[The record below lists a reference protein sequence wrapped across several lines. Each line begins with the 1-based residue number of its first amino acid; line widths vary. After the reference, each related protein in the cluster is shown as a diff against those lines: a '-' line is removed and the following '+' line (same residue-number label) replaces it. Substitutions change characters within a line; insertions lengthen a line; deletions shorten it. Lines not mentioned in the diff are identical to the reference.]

1 MPARRTQPP
10 SGSAVRMIVE
20 QLGAAIVQGRY
31 EPGCAIPF
39 EEVLADTFGVSRTS
53 VREAVKVLTG
63 KGLLLP
69 ARRYGTKVR
78 PTDEWNLL
86 DSDILQWQF
95 ADPSKFRTLYTDL
108 VATRVALEP
117 AAARLAAEH
126 ATDEEIAALLAAAER
141 LADKGDD
148 LDRLVAAD
156 VEFHRLLLFA
166 THNQIMIN
174 FSKTITEILA
184 ATMRIFQDTDSW
196 NVNPEG
202 HRRIAIAIRDR
213 DGDRAYRETIRLLEY
228 NQQVA
233 RRLAEANDPGSQHY
247 VSKVRQRKQ
256 TVVL

>member
-1 MPARRTQPP
+1 MPARRTQP

-39 EEVLADTFGVSRTS
+39 EEVLAETFGVSRTS

-95 ADPSKFRTLYTDL
+95 ADPGKFRSLYTDL

-126 ATDEEIAALLAAAER
+126 ATNDEIAALLAAAER
-141 LADKGDD
+141 LADKEDD

-174 FSKTITEILA
+174 FSKTITEMLA

-202 HRRIAIAIRDR
+202 HRRIALAIRNR
-213 DGDRAYRETIRLLEY
+213 DGDRAYSETIRLLEY

-233 RRLAEANDPGSQHY
+233 RRLADLNTSEPERSTGKTH
-247 VSKVRQRKQ
+247 RRKQ
-256 TVVL
+256 AAAL

>member
-1 MPARRTQPP
+1 MPVRRTQ
-10 SGSAVRMIVE
+10 SGSAVRMVVE

-31 EPGCAIPF
+31 APGCPIPF
-39 EEVLADTFGVSRTS
+39 EEVLAERFGVSRTS

-63 KGLLLP
+63 KGLLAP

-86 DSDILQWQF
+86 DFDILQWQF
-95 ADPSKFRTLYTDL
+95 ADSRKFRSLYTDL

-117 AAARLAAEH
+117 AAARLAAEN
-126 ATDEEIAALLAAAER
+126 ATEEEIGALLTAAER
-141 LADKGDD
+141 LSDEGDD
-148 LDRLVAAD
+148 LDKLVAAD

-174 FSKTITEILA
+174 FSKTITQMLA
-184 ATMRIFQDTDSW
+184 ATMRIFQDTESW

-202 HRRIAIAIRDR
+202 HRRIAVAIRDR
-213 DGDRAYRETIRLLEY
+213 DGDRAYNETIRLLEY

-233 RRLAEANDPGSQHY
+233 RRLSESDAFEP
-247 VSKVRQRKQ
+247 QRSRAKTRHKKQ
-256 TVVL
+256 AAAL

>member
-1 MPARRTQPP
+1 MSVGRAQP
-10 SGSAVRMIVE
+10 SRSAVQMVVE
-20 QLGAAIVQGRY
+20 QLGAAIVQGRHV
-31 EPGCAIPF
+31 PGAAIPF
-39 EEVLADTFGVSRTS
+39 EEALSESFGVSRTS

-63 KGLLLP
+63 KGLLVP

-86 DSDILQWQF
+86 DPDVLRWQF
-95 ADPSKFRTLYTDL
+95 ADLRKFRSLYTDL

-126 ATDEEIAALLAAAER
+126 ATDAEIAALLAAAER
-141 LADKGDD
+141 LDDKGDD
-148 LDRLVAAD
+148 LDVLVAAD

-174 FSKTITEILA
+174 FSKTITQMLA

-202 HRRIAIAIRDR
+202 HRRIAMAIRDR
-213 DGDRAYRETIRLLEY
+213 DGDKAFDETIRLLEY

-233 RRLAEANDPGSQHY
+233 NRLTESDACGLQRSTDETRPG
-247 VSKVRQRKQ
+247 KQ
-256 TVVL
+256 VTLV

>member
-10 SGSAVRMIVE
+10 SGSAVRMVVE

-31 EPGCAIPF
+31 GPGCAIPF
-39 EEVLADTFGVSRTS
+39 EEVLAESFGVSRTS

-63 KGLLLP
+63 KGLLAP

-86 DSDILQWQF
+86 DSDVLQWQF
-95 ADPSKFRTLYTDL
+95 ADPRKFRSLYTDL

-141 LADKGDD
+141 LTDKADD

-174 FSKTITEILA
+174 FSKTITEMLA

-213 DGDRAYRETIRLLEY
+213 DGDRAYSETIRLLEY

-233 RRLAEANDPGSQHY
+233 SRLADSDATRPQSFT
-247 VSKVRQRKQ
+247 VRTRQRKQ
-256 TVVL
+256 TAAL